1 VSLVQRITMTD
12 AKVKFGNL
20 SLNNQYQV
28 HFAGFNSSIQNYIRN
43 NLGIL
48 NADDFISRE
57 MGILCFDASL
67 PATALATAE
76 VKDNFMGVPQEFA
89 HSRLYTDIDF
99 SFYVDKDYTLLRIFE
114 GWMDYIT
121 SGAEGEVNDLQKPY
135 YRRMR
140 YPDTY
145 KVSSMYISKFEKN
158 LDRALSY
165 QFINAFPKSITPIPV
180 TYGSADILK
189 VSVSFNY
196 DRYVVNRK
204 RRQRS
209 ILSTGFDIFN
219 SFRKEPKKSEKTN
232 SAEYSET
239 YLTNVLTKY

>member
-1 VSLVQRITMTD
+1 MSHEGLVQKITMTD
-12 AKVKFGNL
+12 AKLKFGNL

-28 HFAGFNSSIQNYIRN
+28 HFAGFNTSIINYLRN

-48 NADDFISRE
+48 NADDFISRQ

-67 PATALATAE
+67 PASALATAE

-99 SFYVDKDYTLLRIFE
+99 SFYIDKDYTLLTIFE

-121 SGAEGEVNDLQKPY
+121 SGAEREVDDLQKPY
-135 YRRMR
+135 YRRLK

-158 LDRALSY
+158 ADRGITY

-180 TYGSADILK
+180 TYGSADLLK

-196 DRYVVNRK
+196 DRYIVNRK
-204 RRQRS
+204 VRQPS
-209 ILSTGFDIFN
+209 ILSTLFN
-219 SFRKEPKKSEKTN
+219 LFTG
-232 SAEYSET
+232 
-239 YLTNVLTKY
+239 

>member
-1 VSLVQRITMTD
+1 VSHEGLVQKITMTD
-12 AKVKFGNL
+12 AKLKFGNL

-28 HFAGFNSSIQNYIRN
+28 HFAGFNTSIINYLRN

-48 NADDFISRE
+48 NADDFISRQ

-67 PATALATAE
+67 PASALATAE

-99 SFYVDKDYTLLRIFE
+99 TFYIDKDYTLLTIFE

-121 SGAEGEVNDLQKPY
+121 SGAERDVDDLQKPY
-135 YRRMR
+135 YRRLK

-158 LDRALSY
+158 ADRGITY

-180 TYGSADILK
+180 TYGAADLLK

-196 DRYVVNRK
+196 DRYIVNRK
-204 RRQRS
+204 VRQPS
-209 ILSTGFDIFN
+209 ILSTLFN
-219 SFRKEPKKSEKTN
+219 LFTG
-232 SAEYSET
+232 
-239 YLTNVLTKY
+239 

>member
-1 VSLVQRITMTD
+1 MSLVRKITMND

-28 HFAGFNSSIQNYIRN
+28 HFAGFNTSVVNYLRN

-48 NADDFISRE
+48 NADDFISRQA
-57 MGILCFDASL
+57 GILCFDASL
-67 PATALATAE
+67 PASVLATAE

-99 SFYVDKDYTLLRIFE
+99 SFYIDNNYTLLRIFE

-121 SGAEGEVNDLQKPY
+121 SGAENEVGDLQKPF
-135 YRRMR
+135 YRRMQ

-158 LDRALSY
+158 VDRTLSY
-165 QFINAFPKSITPIPV
+165 QFINAFPKAISPIPV
-180 TYGSADILK
+180 TYGNADLLK

-196 DRYVVNRK
+196 DRYIVNRK
-204 RRQRS
+204 RRQPS
-209 ILSTGFDIFN
+209 ILSSIFDNFFN
-219 SFRKEPKKSEKTN
+219 DSSSPTERYN
-232 SAEYSET
+232 SNRPQTRSGTLDNIA
-239 YLTNVLTKY
+239 

>member
-1 VSLVQRITMTD
+1 MSHEGLVQKITMTD
-12 AKVKFGNL
+12 AKLKFGNL

-28 HFAGFNSSIQNYIRN
+28 HFAGFNTSIINYLRN

-48 NADDFISRE
+48 NADDFISRQ

-67 PATALATAE
+67 PASALATAE

-99 SFYVDKDYTLLRIFE
+99 TFYIDKDYTLLTIFE

-121 SGAEGEVNDLQKPY
+121 SGAEREVDDLQKPY
-135 YRRMR
+135 YRRLK

-158 LDRALSY
+158 ADRGITY

-180 TYGSADILK
+180 TYGSADLLK

-196 DRYVVNRK
+196 DRYIVNRK
-204 RRQRS
+204 VRQPS
-209 ILSTGFDIFN
+209 ILSTLFN
-219 SFRKEPKKSEKTN
+219 LFTG
-232 SAEYSET
+232 
-239 YLTNVLTKY
+239 

>member
-1 VSLVQRITMTD
+1 MSLVSKITMTD
-12 AKVKFGNL
+12 AKVKFGKL

-28 HFAGFNSSIQNYIRN
+28 HFAGFNTSIVNYIRN

-99 SFYVDKDYTLLRIFE
+99 SFYVDQDYTLLRIFE

-121 SGAEGEVNDLQKPY
+121 SGAETEVNDLQKPF

-180 TYGSADILK
+180 TYGSADLLK

-219 SFRKEPKKSEKTN
+219 SFRSREKQPEKYN
-232 SAEYSET
+232 SNRPET
-239 YLTNVLTKY
+239 VDT

>member
-1 VSLVQRITMTD
+1 MSHEGLVQKITMTD
-12 AKVKFGNL
+12 AKLKFGNL

-28 HFAGFNSSIQNYIRN
+28 HFAGFNTSIINYLRN

-48 NADDFISRE
+48 NADDFISRQ

-67 PATALATAE
+67 PASALATAE

-99 SFYVDKDYTLLRIFE
+99 TFYIDKDYSLLTIFE

-121 SGAEGEVNDLQKPY
+121 SGAEREVDDLQKPY
-135 YRRMR
+135 YRRLK

-158 LDRALSY
+158 ADRGITY

-180 TYGSADILK
+180 TYGSADLLK

-196 DRYVVNRK
+196 DRYIVNRK
-204 RRQRS
+204 VRQPS
-209 ILSTGFDIFN
+209 ILSTLFN
-219 SFRKEPKKSEKTN
+219 LFTG
-232 SAEYSET
+232 
-239 YLTNVLTKY
+239 

>member
-1 VSLVQRITMTD
+1 VSHEGLVQKITMTD
-12 AKVKFGNL
+12 AKLKFGNL

-28 HFAGFNSSIQNYIRN
+28 HFAGFNTSIINYLRN

-48 NADDFISRE
+48 NADDFISRQ

-67 PATALATAE
+67 PASALATAE

-99 SFYVDKDYTLLRIFE
+99 TFYIDKDYTLLTIFE

-121 SGAEGEVNDLQKPY
+121 SGAERDVDDLQKPF
-135 YRRMR
+135 YRRLK

-158 LDRALSY
+158 ADRGITY

-180 TYGSADILK
+180 TYGSADLLK

-196 DRYVVNRK
+196 DRYIVNRK
-204 RRQRS
+204 VRQPS
-209 ILSTGFDIFN
+209 ILSTLFN
-219 SFRKEPKKSEKTN
+219 LFTGQ
-232 SAEYSET
+232 
-239 YLTNVLTKY
+239 

>member
-1 VSLVQRITMTD
+1 MTD
-12 AKVKFGNL
+12 AKLKFGNL

-28 HFAGFNSSIQNYIRN
+28 HFAGFNTSIINYFRN

-48 NADDFISRE
+48 NADDFISRQ

-67 PATALATAE
+67 PASALATAE

-99 SFYVDKDYTLLRIFE
+99 TFYIDKDYTLLTIFE

-121 SGAEGEVNDLQKPY
+121 SGAEREVDDLQKPY
-135 YRRMR
+135 YRRLK

-158 LDRALSY
+158 ADRGITY

-180 TYGSADILK
+180 TYGSADLLK

-196 DRYVVNRK
+196 DRYIVNRK
-204 RRQRS
+204 VRQPS
-209 ILSTGFDIFN
+209 ILSTLFN
-219 SFRKEPKKSEKTN
+219 LFTG
-232 SAEYSET
+232 
-239 YLTNVLTKY
+239 

>member
-1 VSLVQRITMTD
+1 MSHEGLVQKITMTD
-12 AKVKFGNL
+12 AKLKFGNL

-28 HFAGFNSSIQNYIRN
+28 HFAGFNTSIINYLRN

-48 NADDFISRE
+48 NADDFISRQ

-67 PATALATAE
+67 PASALATAE

-99 SFYVDKDYTLLRIFE
+99 TFYIDKDYTLLTIFE

-121 SGAEGEVNDLQKPY
+121 SGAERDVDDLQKPF
-135 YRRMR
+135 YRRLK

-158 LDRALSY
+158 ADRGITY

-180 TYGSADILK
+180 TYGSADLLK

-196 DRYVVNRK
+196 DRYIVNRK
-204 RRQRS
+204 VRQPS
-209 ILSTGFDIFN
+209 ILSTLFN
-219 SFRKEPKKSEKTN
+219 LFTG
-232 SAEYSET
+232 
-239 YLTNVLTKY
+239 

>member
-1 VSLVQRITMTD
+1 
-12 AKVKFGNL
+12 
-20 SLNNQYQV
+20 
-28 HFAGFNSSIQNYIRN
+28 
-43 NLGIL
+43 
-48 NADDFISRE
+48 
-57 MGILCFDASL
+57 
-67 PATALATAE
+67 
-76 VKDNFMGVPQEFA
+76 
-89 HSRLYTDIDF
+89 
-99 SFYVDKDYTLLRIFE
+99 
-114 GWMDYIT
+114 
-121 SGAEGEVNDLQKPY
+121 
-135 YRRMR
+135 MR

-145 KVSSMYISKFEKN
+145 KVSSIYISKFEKN

-180 TYGSADILK
+180 TYGGADILK

-239 YLTNVLTKY
+239 YLNNVLTKY

>member
-1 VSLVQRITMTD
+1 MTD
-12 AKVKFGNL
+12 AKLRFGNL

-28 HFAGFNSSIQNYIRN
+28 HFAGFNTSIINYLRN

-48 NADDFISRE
+48 NADDFISRQ

-67 PATALATAE
+67 PASALATAE

-99 SFYVDKDYTLLRIFE
+99 TFYIDKDYTLLTIFE

-121 SGAEGEVNDLQKPY
+121 SGAEREVDDLQKPY
-135 YRRMR
+135 YRRLK

-158 LDRALSY
+158 ADRGITY

-180 TYGSADILK
+180 TYGSADLLK

-196 DRYVVNRK
+196 DRYIVNRK
-204 RRQRS
+204 VRQPS
-209 ILSTGFDIFN
+209 ILSTLFN
-219 SFRKEPKKSEKTN
+219 LFTG
-232 SAEYSET
+232 
-239 YLTNVLTKY
+239 

>member
-1 VSLVQRITMTD
+1 MSLVQKITMTD
-12 AKVKFGNL
+12 AKLKFGNL

-28 HFAGFNSSIQNYIRN
+28 HFAGFNTSIVNYLRN
-43 NLGIL
+43 NLCIL

-57 MGILCFDASL
+57 MGIMCFDASL
-67 PATALATAE
+67 PASALATAE

-99 SFYVDKDYTLLRIFE
+99 SFYIDKDYTLLRIFE

-121 SGAEGEVNDLQKPY
+121 SGAETEVEDLQKPF

-140 YPDTY
+140 YPDDY

-158 LDRALSY
+158 LDRALTY
-165 QFINAFPKSITPIPV
+165 QFINAFPKSITPVPV
-180 TYGSADILK
+180 TYGSADLLK

-196 DRYVVNRK
+196 DRYIVNRK
-204 RRQRS
+204 RRQPS
-209 ILSTGFDIFN
+209 ILSSIFN
-219 SFRKEPKKSEKTN
+219 LFQSSESSTEKYN
-232 SAEYSET
+232 SNKPET
-239 YLTNVLTKY
+239 VDT

>member
-1 VSLVQRITMTD
+1 MTD
-12 AKVKFGNL
+12 AKLKFGNL

-28 HFAGFNSSIQNYIRN
+28 HFAGFNTSIINYLRN

-48 NADDFISRE
+48 NADDFISRQ

-67 PATALATAE
+67 PASALATAE

-99 SFYVDKDYTLLRIFE
+99 TFYIDKDYTLLTIFE

-121 SGAEGEVNDLQKPY
+121 SGAERDVDDLQKPF
-135 YRRMR
+135 YRRLK

-158 LDRALSY
+158 ADRGITY

-180 TYGSADILK
+180 TYGSADLLK

-196 DRYVVNRK
+196 DRYIVNRK
-204 RRQRS
+204 VRQPS
-209 ILSTGFDIFN
+209 ILSTLFN
-219 SFRKEPKKSEKTN
+219 LFTGQ
-232 SAEYSET
+232 
-239 YLTNVLTKY
+239 

>member
-1 VSLVQRITMTD
+1 MSHEGLVQKITMTD
-12 AKVKFGNL
+12 AKLKFGNL

-28 HFAGFNSSIQNYIRN
+28 HFAGFNTSIINYLRN

-48 NADDFISRE
+48 NADDFISRQ

-67 PATALATAE
+67 PASALATAE

-99 SFYVDKDYTLLRIFE
+99 TFYIDKDYTLLTIFE

-121 SGAEGEVNDLQKPY
+121 SGAERDVDDLQKPF
-135 YRRMR
+135 YRRLK

-158 LDRALSY
+158 ADRGITY

-180 TYGSADILK
+180 TYGAADLLK

-196 DRYVVNRK
+196 DRYIVNRK
-204 RRQRS
+204 VRQPS
-209 ILSTGFDIFN
+209 ILSTLFN
-219 SFRKEPKKSEKTN
+219 LFTG
-232 SAEYSET
+232 
-239 YLTNVLTKY
+239 

>member
-1 VSLVQRITMTD
+1 
-12 AKVKFGNL
+12 
-20 SLNNQYQV
+20 
-28 HFAGFNSSIQNYIRN
+28 
-43 NLGIL
+43 
-48 NADDFISRE
+48 

-121 SGAEGEVNDLQKPY
+121 SGAEGEVGDLQKPY

-209 ILSTGFDIFN
+209 ILSTGLDIFN

-232 SAEYSET
+232 STEYGET
-239 YLTNVLTKY
+239 FLNNILTKY

>member
-1 VSLVQRITMTD
+1 MTD
-12 AKVKFGNL
+12 AKLKFGNL

-28 HFAGFNSSIQNYIRN
+28 HFAGFNTSIINYLRN

-48 NADDFISRE
+48 NADDFISRQ

-67 PATALATAE
+67 PASALATAE

-99 SFYVDKDYTLLRIFE
+99 TFYIDKDYTLLTIFE

-121 SGAEGEVNDLQKPY
+121 SGAERDVDDLQKPY
-135 YRRMR
+135 YRRLK

-158 LDRALSY
+158 ADRGITY

-180 TYGSADILK
+180 TYGSADLLK

-196 DRYVVNRK
+196 DRYIVNRK
-204 RRQRS
+204 VRQPS
-209 ILSTGFDIFN
+209 ILSTLFN
-219 SFRKEPKKSEKTN
+219 LFTG
-232 SAEYSET
+232 
-239 YLTNVLTKY
+239 

>member
-1 VSLVQRITMTD
+1 MTD
-12 AKVKFGNL
+12 AKLKFGNL

-28 HFAGFNSSIQNYIRN
+28 HFAGFNTSIINYLRI

-48 NADDFISRE
+48 NADDFISRQ

-67 PATALATAE
+67 PASALATAE

-99 SFYVDKDYTLLRIFE
+99 TFYIDKDYTLLTIFE

-121 SGAEGEVNDLQKPY
+121 SGAEREVDDLQKPY
-135 YRRMR
+135 YRRLK

-158 LDRALSY
+158 ADRGITY

-180 TYGSADILK
+180 TYGSADLLK

-196 DRYVVNRK
+196 DRYIVNRK
-204 RRQRS
+204 VRQPS
-209 ILSTGFDIFN
+209 ILSTLFN
-219 SFRKEPKKSEKTN
+219 LFTG
-232 SAEYSET
+232 
-239 YLTNVLTKY
+239 

>member
-1 VSLVQRITMTD
+1 MTD
-12 AKVKFGNL
+12 AKLKFGNL

-28 HFAGFNSSIQNYIRN
+28 HFAGFNTSIINYIRN

-48 NADDFISRE
+48 NADDFISRQ

-67 PATALATAE
+67 PASALATAE

-99 SFYVDKDYTLLRIFE
+99 TFYIDKDYTLLRIFE

-121 SGAEGEVNDLQKPY
+121 SGAEAEVDDLQKPF
-135 YRRMR
+135 YRRLR

-158 LDRALSY
+158 LDRAITY

-180 TYGSADILK
+180 TYGSADLLK

-196 DRYVVNRK
+196 DRYIVNRK
-204 RRQRS
+204 QRQPS
-209 ILSTGFDIFN
+209 LLSTVFNLFTGF
-219 SFRKEPKKSEKTN
+219 
-232 SAEYSET
+232 
-239 YLTNVLTKY
+239 

>member
-1 VSLVQRITMTD
+1 MSLVQRITMTD

-28 HFAGFNSSIQNYIRN
+28 HFAGFNSSIVNYIRN

-48 NADDFISRE
+48 NADDFISRQI
-57 MGILCFDASL
+57 GILCFDASL

-121 SGAEGEVNDLQKPY
+121 SGAENEVGDLQKPF

-180 TYGSADILK
+180 TYGNADILK

-204 RRQRS
+204 RRQPS
-209 ILSTGFDIFN
+209 LLSTGLNLFN
-219 SFRKEPKKSEKTN
+219 SFRSSESRPEPYN
-232 SAEYSET
+232 SNRPET
-239 YLTNVLTKY
+239 VDT